1 MSYNLSKIGHGSTSG
16 NKLLRK
22 TVGSA
27 KCAP

>member
-1 MSYNLSKIGHGSTSG
+1 MSSNLSKIGQGSTLG

-22 TVGSA
+22 TIGSA

>member
-1 MSYNLSKIGHGSTSG
+1 MSSNLSKIGQRSTSG
-16 NKLLRK
+16 NKLFRK

>member
-1 MSYNLSKIGHGSTSG
+1 MSSNLSKIGQGSTLG
-16 NKLLRK
+16 NKLFRK